1 MHPLKICHHC
11 IPWSRAPPTS
21 LVSHHRVPSHIGNAP
36 SYRSLMIVLP
46 LPFTPYKRSKNTYES
61 H

>member
-1 MHPLKICHHC
+1 MHPLKIRHHC

-21 LVSHHRVPSHIGNAP
+21 LISHHRVPS
-36 SYRSLMIVLP
+36 YRPLIIVLP
-46 LPFTPYKRSKNTYES
+46 LPFTPYKRSTNTYES